1 MRWDV
6 PNLRLHQS
14 RLVIV
19 NVLQQRAQ
27 TQIILQTMIT
37 LQQVNNEDKYFVE
50 HTFVIVSV
58 KKIDK
63 KNEQRKVFQS
73 ENEIFISNNEIY

>member
-1 MRWDV
+1 
-6 PNLRLHQS
+6 
-14 RLVIV
+14 
-19 NVLQQRAQ
+19 
-27 TQIILQTMIT
+27 MIT

>member
-1 MRWDV
+1 MRWNV

>member
-19 NVLQQRAQ
+19 NVLQQRGQ

>member
-14 RLVIV
+14 RLVIA
-19 NVLQQRAQ
+19 NVRQQRAQ

-37 LQQVNNEDKYFVE
+37 LQQVNNEDKYFGE
-50 HTFVIVSV
+50 HKLLS
-58 KKIDK
+58 
-63 KNEQRKVFQS
+63 R
-73 ENEIFISNNEIY
+73 